1 MTEEGITG
9 NKGEWSEFYVL
20 LKVLGDGRI
29 YGADGD
35 ARRKP
40 DTYLD
45 VNRVIRHDAGNEL
58 VFARIPEKEMVR
70 VLQNGREYT
79 EIVIPAII
87 DQYRRLFLEIERGR
101 NSFRIPDSEAFM
113 RRIGCTVLKAPSTDK
128 TDITIEVHE
137 PRTGMDLVQGF
148 SIKSLLGSASTLLN
162 ASRSTNF
169 IFALDGGMTEE
180 IASCAN
186 AYCDEGSSKDVAG
199 MLGYLAGRGIGL
211 RFIDTEERTLRNNLM
226 LIDSLMPEIVGE
238 MLKLYYAGKV
248 ARISDQIRELN
259 SRNPLRFRNPDD
271 VPYYEYKIKKLLV
284 SFALGMKPKTPWL
297 GVEEANGG
305 YIIVKKDGDVLYYHI
320 FDRGSFEE
328 YLVRNTKLDTPS
340 VTRHGFAHVYRQD
353 GEYRLKLNMQIRFLR
368 GGGTPSPSGIPPN
381 ETLREKVGIT
391 EVSGTPNE
399 GIRRMTLTPKIG
411 RFGRI
416 S

>member
-1 MTEEGITG
+1 MVEEGIAG
-9 NKGEWSEFYVL
+9 NKGEWSELYVL

-35 ARRKP
+35 TRRKP
-40 DTYLD
+40 NSYLD
-45 VNRVIRHDAGNEL
+45 VNRVFRHDAGNEL
-58 VFARIPEKEMVR
+58 VFVRVPEKEMVQ
-70 VLQNGREYT
+70 VLQNGQEFT

-101 NSFRIPDSEAFM
+101 NSFEIPDSEAFM

-128 TDITIEVHE
+128 TDITIEIHE

-148 SIKSLLGSASTLLN
+148 SIKSMLGGASTLLN
-162 ASRSTNF
+162 ASKATNF

-180 IASCAN
+180 TAARAN
-186 AYCDEGSSKDVAG
+186 AYCAQKQTRDVAG
-199 MLGYLAGRGIGL
+199 MLGYLTGQGIGL
-211 RFIDTEERTLRNNLM
+211 RFIDTEERTLYNNLM
-226 LIDSLMPEIVGE
+226 LIDSSMPQIVGE
-238 MLKLYYAGKV
+238 MLKLYYSGKA

-259 SRNPLRFRNPDD
+259 SKNPLRFRNPDD

-297 GVEEANGG
+297 GVEDANGG

-320 FDRGSFEE
+320 FDRGSFED
-328 YLVRNTKLDTPS
+328 YLVRNTKFDTPS
-340 VTRHGFAHVYRQD
+340 VSRHDFAHIYRQD

-368 GGGTPSPSGIPPN
+368 CDSG
-381 ETLREKVGIT
+381 
-391 EVSGTPNE
+391 SSE
-399 GIRRMTLTPKIG
+399 GWG
-411 RFGRI
+411 R
-416 S
+416 